1 MRQCVSSTSIISNE
15 EIIYFLMNEDD
26 ARKEM
31 AEIIREIN
39 EILNLPSAT
48 MVRLLLNYFHWDK
61 DILTGK

>member
-1 MRQCVSSTSIISNE
+1 MRTYVSSTSIISNE

-39 EILNLPSAT
+39 EILNLPSDT

>member
-1 MRQCVSSTSIISNE
+1 
-15 EIIYFLMNEDD
+15 MNEDD

-39 EILNLPSAT
+39 EILNLPSHT

>member
-39 EILNLPSAT
+39 EILNLPSDT

>member
-26 ARKEM
+26 AHKEM
-31 AEIIREIN
+31 AETIREIN

>member
-1 MRQCVSSTSIISNE
+1 MRKYVSSTSIISNE

-39 EILNLPSAT
+39 EILNLPSDT